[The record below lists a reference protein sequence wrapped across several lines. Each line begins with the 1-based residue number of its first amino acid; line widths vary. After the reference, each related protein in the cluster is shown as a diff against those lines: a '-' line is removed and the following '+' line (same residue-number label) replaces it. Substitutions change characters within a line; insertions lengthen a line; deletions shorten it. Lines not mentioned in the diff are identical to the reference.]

1 MAEHLTCGTHK
12 IVKPELNY
20 SHPTAPPLGICEQA
34 SKERERE
41 RERET
46 IGIPTPAVPVAH
58 TFALAIFRFESMP

>member
-41 RERET
+41 RET